1 MESWTG
7 FAREGGEDGVSFEEA
22 IKEGETRILFAGPRR
37 SG

>member
-7 FAREGGEDGVSFEEA
+7 FAREEDGVSFEEA
-22 IKEGETRILFAGPRR
+22 VKEGETRILFAGPRR